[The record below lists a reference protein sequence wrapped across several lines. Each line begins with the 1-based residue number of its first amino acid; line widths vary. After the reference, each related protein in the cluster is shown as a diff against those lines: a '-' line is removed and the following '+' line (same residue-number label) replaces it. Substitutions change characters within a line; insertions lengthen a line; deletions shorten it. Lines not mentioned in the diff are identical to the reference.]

1 MGGTSPAGEH
11 GVTLTQRTPA
21 RERLAYLDWL
31 RVVALVGVFLYHCLQ
46 PFSTD
51 DWHVKNA
58 ELSEAITIPISFFGT
73 WGIGFF
79 FLISGAGTCLALRWR
94 STGQYV
100 AERLTRLLIPLVV
113 AYILLAPFQAYI
125 EASHFGRFEG
135 SFLEFVPRFFDEVA
149 DQILGIGVGSDP
161 LLVGFM
167 FHLWFVVFLLWY
179 SLLGIPIFHWLRG
192 PRGRRLIAW
201 LGDRAHRTG
210 FTLLAAVPIVL
221 VTAPVYAAFP
231 DEHDWGEFAYYAG
244 FFVAGFVLMSD
255 TRLMAAVRRDLVPAL
270 AVGIAGFLALIV
282 GDVEGFIDRWERST
296 PYSWEYVAFFGTI
309 AVQAWAWA
317 QAATSIGMRVPAF
330 ARPLPRIVSE
340 AAMPFF
346 IVHQP
351 VIVGVAFVVVRWDA
365 GIGTKLLAVLVVSF
379 VISAALAWALA
390 RIPVVSLG
398 LGVKRR
404 DPAPQ

>member
-1 MGGTSPAGEH
+1 
-11 GVTLTQRTPA
+11 VTLTPQAPA
-21 RERLAYLDWL
+21 RERLVYLDWL
-31 RVVALVGVFLYHCLQ
+31 RVLALVGVFLYHCLQ

-113 AYILLAPFQAYI
+113 AFVLLAPFQAYV
-125 EASHFGRFEG
+125 EARHFGRFEG
-135 SFLEFVPRFFDEVA
+135 SFLVFVPRFFGEVA

-161 LLVGFM
+161 LLVGYM

-179 SLLGIPIFHWLRG
+179 SLLGIPVFLWLRG
-192 PRGRRLIAW
+192 TRGRHVIDR
-201 LGDRAHRTG
+201 LGDRAHRRG

-221 VTAPVYAAFP
+221 ATAPVYAAFP
-231 DEHDWGEFAYYAG
+231 GEHDWGEFVYYAG

-255 TRLMAAVRRDLVPAL
+255 PRLMAAVRRDLVPAL
-270 AVGIAGFLALIV
+270 AVGIAGFLVLMV
-282 GDVEGFIDRWERST
+282 GDVEAFIERWEGST
-296 PYSWEYVAFFGTI
+296 PYSLEYVAFFGTI
-309 AVQAWAWA
+309 GIQAWAWA

-346 IVHQP
+346 VVHQP
-351 VIVGVAFVVVRWDA
+351 VIVAVAFVVVRWNA
-365 GIGTKLLAVLVVSF
+365 GVGAKLLAVFVVSLA
-379 VISAALAWALA
+379 ISVALAWALA

-404 DPAPQ
+404 AAARP

>member
-1 MGGTSPAGEH
+1 MGGTSSAGEH
-11 GVTLTQRTPA
+11 GVTRTPHA
-21 RERLAYLDWL
+21 PAHERLNYLDWL
-31 RVVALVGVFLYHCLQ
+31 RVVALFGVFLYHCLQ

-58 ELSEAITIPISFFGT
+58 ELSDAITIPISFFGT

-100 AERLTRLLIPLVV
+100 AERLTRLLLPLVV
-113 AYILLAPFQAYI
+113 AYLLLAPVQAYI

-135 SFLEFVPRFFDEVA
+135 SFLAFVPRFFDEVGE
-149 DQILGIGVGSDP
+149 QVLGIGVGSDP
-161 LLVGFM
+161 LLVGYM

-179 SLLGIPIFHWLRG
+179 SLLGIPIFLWLRG
-192 PRGRRLIAW
+192 TRGRRVIDR
-201 LGDRAHRTG
+201 LGDRAHRRG
-210 FTLLAAVPIVL
+210 FTLLAAVPIL
-221 VTAPVYAAFP
+221 IATAPVYAAFP
-231 DEHDWGEFAYYAG
+231 GEHDWGEFVYLAG

-255 TRLMAAVRRDLVPAL
+255 VRLMASVRRDLVPAL
-270 AVGIAGFLALIV
+270 AVGVAGFLVLMVIDV
-282 GDVEGFIDRWERST
+282 GAFIDRWERST
-296 PYSWEYVAFFGTI
+296 PYSWEYLAFFGTI

-317 QAATSIGMRVPAF
+317 QAATSLGMRVRAF

-346 IVHQP
+346 VVHQP
-351 VIVGVAFVVVRWDA
+351 VIVAVAFVVVRWNA
-365 GIGTKLLAVLVVSF
+365 GIGAKLLAVFVVSLA
-379 VISAALAWALA
+379 ISVALAWALA

-404 DPAPQ
+404 AAARP

>member
-1 MGGTSPAGEH
+1 
-11 GVTLTQRTPA
+11 
-21 RERLAYLDWL
+21 
-31 RVVALVGVFLYHCLQ
+31 
-46 PFSTD
+46 
-51 DWHVKNA
+51 
-58 ELSEAITIPISFFGT
+58 
-73 WGIGFF
+73 
-79 FLISGAGTCLALRWR
+79 
-94 STGQYV
+94 
-100 AERLTRLLIPLVV
+100 
-113 AYILLAPFQAYI
+113 
-125 EASHFGRFEG
+125 
-135 SFLEFVPRFFDEVA
+135 
-149 DQILGIGVGSDP
+149 
-161 LLVGFM
+161 
-167 FHLWFVVFLLWY
+167 
-179 SLLGIPIFHWLRG
+179 
-192 PRGRRLIAW
+192 

-255 TRLMAAVRRDLVPAL
+255 TRLIAAVRRDLVPAL
-270 AVGIAGFLALIV
+270 ALGIAGFLALIV